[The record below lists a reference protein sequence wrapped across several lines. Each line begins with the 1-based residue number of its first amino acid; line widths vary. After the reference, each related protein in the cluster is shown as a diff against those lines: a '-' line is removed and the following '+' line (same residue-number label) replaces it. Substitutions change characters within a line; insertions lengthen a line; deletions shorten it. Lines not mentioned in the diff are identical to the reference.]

1 MTAGRRTTAKKAK
14 TAKNVGKPRPPA
26 GKPKA
31 ASAKKATKTAT
42 KTAAKP
48 AAKPAMKPAAKP
60 SKPASKP
67 SSSTSAPVRPAAP
80 SSGPLLSRIVTAPVL
95 SDARAARARVT
106 AWLDEDVPAAERKAL
121 AKLLGDNAT
130 LAVLIDSLAESS
142 PYLWDLVRA
151 SPQRL
156 LTILRGDPDRDFPE
170 LLATTAKAAMAA
182 RDDETVA
189 RLLRQMKGAA
199 ALTIAL
205 ADIGGAWPVMRAAHA
220 LTELADM
227 AVSIAVRYLLADVA
241 RAGRLKLPDKADPE
255 QGSGYVVLAMGKM
268 GAFELNYS
276 SDIDLIVFYDPDA
289 PAIAPDTEPGPMY
302 VRMTQRLVK
311 LLNERT
317 ADGYVFRTDLRLRPD
332 PASTPIA
339 ISLPA
344 ALSYY
349 ESHGRNWERAAMIK
363 ARLCAGDRTTGAAL
377 LDALAPFVW
386 RKYLDYAAVADVQA
400 MKQQIHAYRGHGEI
414 AVEGHNIKLGRGGI
428 REVEFFAQ
436 TQQLIAGGR
445 DPALRDRQTLPTLAK
460 LCEGRWI
467 DADARDEMTAAY
479 LFLREVEHRLQMV
492 NDEQT
497 QTLPDDAEGMERF
510 ARFMGFRGR
519 DAFARALVVHLENV
533 QRQYGKLFEATP
545 GAERFML
552 DFPADH
558 DDRRTLDRLNE
569 LRFRGAL
576 EASATIRNWLA
587 GGHPALKS
595 EFAREEMRG
604 LVPVLL
610 EHLSRAENPDAVLI
624 LFDRF
629 LANLH
634 GGSRL
639 LSLLKQNPPLVA
651 LIAMILGTAPRLA
664 DTLARYPDVI
674 DALVEPSFFGAL
686 PDETALNIRLKTA
699 IAEARFDQD
708 LLERIRMFG
717 LEQMFLIGVRVLT
730 GTVSAA
736 QAGEAFARLADAV
749 IRAVHRAVMEMFAE
763 QHGHLKGEASA
774 VLALGKLGGNEMTA
788 ASDLDLIVVY
798 DFNDAKPE
806 SDGPRKL
813 HGAQYYARLTQRLI
827 NALTAQTN
835 YGALYQVDMRLRPSG
850 RSGPVATKLDSFDSY
865 QHNDAWTWEHLAL
878 TRARVVSAPPAF
890 AAKVED
896 VIDEVLR
903 LARDA
908 PQVAGDVVEMR
919 GAIAAEK
926 GEDERWDLKYAR
938 GGLVDIEFI
947 AQYLQLAYA
956 ADKPDICD
964 TNTAR
969 VLEKARRLGVL
980 ATEDAEVLLPAV
992 RLYQNL
998 TQILR
1003 LCLTGNFDQKTAG
1016 AGLLRL
1022 LARAA
1027 DVPDFA
1033 TLEATLAET
1042 QDKVRESFIRILGDE
1057 PQARRLGADEN

>member
-1 MTAGRRTTAKKAK
+1 MSAGRRKKTVK
-14 TAKNVGKPRPPA
+14 TR
-26 GKPKA
+26 
-31 ASAKKATKTAT
+31 
-42 KTAAKP
+42 KTAAAKTRSKTKSNKASAAIKAKARQRTKP
-48 AAKPAMKPAAKP
+48 NAKPAVKGE
-60 SKPASKP
+60 
-67 SSSTSAPVRPAAP
+67 AP
-80 SSGPLLSRIVTAPVL
+80 SSGPLASRIVGAPVL
-95 SDARAARARVT
+95 LDAKAARARVD
-106 AWLDEDVPAAERKAL
+106 AWLDEDVTSAERKTLRAL
-121 AKLLGDNAT
+121 FDANKM
-130 LAVLIDSLAESS
+130 LARLIDSLAESS
-142 PYLWDLVRA
+142 PFLWELTRA
-151 SPQRL
+151 APERL
-156 LTILRGDPDRDFPE
+156 LKLLNSDPDDAFPA
-170 LLATTAKAAMAA
+170 LLAATAKAAAA
-182 RDDETVA
+182 SRDDESIM
-189 RLLRQMKGAA
+189 RLLRRMKAEA
-199 ALTIAL
+199 ALMIAL
-205 ADIGGAWPVMRAAHA
+205 ADIGGVWPVMRAAHA
-220 LTELADM
+220 LTELADA
-227 AVSIAVRYLLADVA
+227 AVSSAVRYLLADVA
-241 RAGRLKLPDKADPE
+241 QAGRLKLADQANPE
-255 QGSGYVVLAMGKM
+255 AGTGYVVLAMGKM

-276 SDIDLIVFYDPDA
+276 SDIDLIVFYDPEA
-289 PAIAPDTEPGPMY
+289 PALAPETEPGPMY

-317 ADGYVFRTDLRLRPD
+317 IDGYVFRTDLRLRPD
-332 PASTPIA
+332 PSSTPIA

-363 ARLCAGDRTTGAAL
+363 ARVCAGDAAAGATL

-436 TQQLIAGGR
+436 TQQLVAGGR
-445 DPALRDRQTLPTLAK
+445 DPALRDRETLPTLAK
-460 LCEGRWI
+460 LADGRWI
-467 DADARDEMTAAY
+467 DAAAREQMSEAY
-479 LFLREVEHRLQMV
+479 LFLRTVEHRLQMV

-497 QTLPDDAEGMERF
+497 QTLPDAPEGMERF
-510 ARFMGFRGR
+510 ARFMGFAGR
-519 DAFARALVVHLENV
+519 DAFARALVDHLENV
-533 QRQYGKLFEATP
+533 QRQYGKLFETSP
-545 GAERFML
+545 GAEKFML
-552 DFPADH
+552 DFPVDQ
-558 DDRRTLDRLNE
+558 DDRKTLDRLNE
-569 LRFRGAL
+569 LRFKSAL
-576 EASATIRNWLA
+576 EASATIRNWLS
-587 GGHPALKS
+587 GGPPALRS
-595 EFAREEMRG
+595 EFARGEMRD

-610 EHLSRAENPDAVLI
+610 EHLARAENPDAALV

-686 PDETALNIRLKTA
+686 PDEAALEARLKVS

-749 IRAVHRAVMEMFAE
+749 IRAVHRAATDTFAE
-763 QHGHLKGEASA
+763 AHGHMKREASA
-774 VLALGKLGGNEMTA
+774 VLAMGKLGGNEMTA

-798 DFNDAKPE
+798 DFDEKHSE

-835 YGALYQVDMRLRPSG
+835 YGALYQVDLRLRPSG

-878 TRARVVSAPPAF
+878 TRARVVSAAPAF
-890 AAKVED
+890 AAQVKS
-896 VIDEVLR
+896 VIDDVLR
-903 LARDA
+903 LPREAG
-908 PQVAGDVVEMR
+908 QIAGDVVEMR

-926 GEDERWDLKYAR
+926 GEGDRWDLKYVR

-947 AQYLQLAYA
+947 AQYLQLAHA
-956 ADKPDICD
+956 AALPDICD

-992 RLYQNL
+992 RLYHNI

-1003 LCLTGNFDQKTAG
+1003 LCLAGAFDAKTAG
-1016 AGLLRL
+1016 ADLLRL

-1033 TLEATLAET
+1033 TLEATLSET
-1042 QDKVRESFIRILGDE
+1042 QDKVRESFVRILGGE
-1057 PQARRLGADEN
+1057 PQARPLGADV